1 MVYLPAMQPAA
12 RPVDR
17 ALIDATVEALRR
29 HVPFDRMGHED
40 LLWMVSRLALVY
52 FAPRAVVLAP
62 DAGVPQ
68 HFFIVRQGSIAG
80 LDPNDVTPRWRLTA
94 GEVFP
99 LGALL
104 AKRPVTSL
112 FRAQADTFCWRLPAA
127 DFETLLS
134 RSPPF
139 HEACTRRVASLLE
152 TSRRQLQTEY
162 AASAARDPLSQPL
175 AALLR
180 PPVVCAEDETLAAAL
195 TRMRDAR
202 VGSVVVI
209 RDDGTAA
216 GIFTLRDL
224 RDRVATENVGRERPV
239 REVMTRNPVTL
250 PAEALALEAALL
262 MARHAFHHIVITRAG
277 KVVGVVSESD
287 LFALRRLGMTGVS
300 EAIRAAGSLAGL
312 VHAAADVR
320 TLAESLVAQGV
331 AAEQLTRIVSTLND
345 LVTARL
351 IELECSAAGL
361 GAGELCWMAFGSE
374 GRHEQT
380 LATDQDNGIL
390 FPDPPD
396 GDGEAQRARL
406 LPLARRIN
414 DGLAACGFPLCKGG
428 VMASNPRWCLSLAEW
443 KSTFADWM
451 DKPDG
456 EALLNATIFF
466 DLRGLWGCSE
476 LADTLRAWLARNVPD
491 RSLFLRLMAENALR
505 NAPPLGVLRDFAVER
520 HADAEDSLDLKLNG
534 VAPFVDA
541 ARILSLAAGDQHTG
555 TVERLRALVSARR
568 LHAAEVEAWVD
579 AFHFIQML
587 RLRHQQQQ
595 AASGHAPDN
604 FLQPDRLNDL
614 ERRILKEAFRQ
625 SRKLQERLR
634 LDFRL

>member
-1 MVYLPAMQPAA
+1 MQPAA
-12 RPVDR
+12 RPIDS
-17 ALIDATVEALRR
+17 ALIQATAEALRR
-29 HVPFDRMGHED
+29 HSPFDRMAPED
-40 LLWMVSRLALVY
+40 LSWMVSRLSLVY
-52 FAPRAVVLAP
+52 FAPREVVLTP
-62 DAGVPQ
+62 DSGVPQ
-68 HFFIVRQGSIAG
+68 HFFIIRQGSIAG
-80 LDPNDVTPRWRLTA
+80 LDPDAVTPRWRLGA

-104 AKRPVTSL
+104 AKRAVTSV
-112 FRAQADTFCWRLPAA
+112 FRADADTFCWRLPAA
-127 DFETLLS
+127 DFETLLA

-162 AASAARDPLSQPL
+162 AASAARDPLGQPL

-180 PPVVCAEDETLAAAL
+180 PPVVCAQDESLAAAL
-195 TRMRDAR
+195 ARMRDAR
-202 VGSVVVI
+202 VGSIVVV
-209 RDDGTAA
+209 REDGSSA

-224 RDRVATENVGRERPV
+224 RDRVAAQEVGRERPM
-239 REVMTRNPVTL
+239 REVMTPDPVTL

-277 KVVGVVSESD
+277 KVAGVVSESD

-300 EAIRAAGSLAGL
+300 EAIRAAASLAEL
-312 VHAAADVR
+312 TQAAVDVR

-345 LVTARL
+345 LITARL
-351 IELECSAAGL
+351 IELECAAAGI

-390 FPDPPD
+390 FPDPAD
-396 GDGEAQRARL
+396 GDSGAQRARL

-414 DGLAACGFPLCKGG
+414 EGLAACGFPLCKGE
-428 VMASNPRWCLSLAEW
+428 VMAGNARWCLSLSEW
-443 KSTFADWM
+443 KSTFAEWM
-451 DKPDG
+451 DRSDG

-466 DLRGLWGCSE
+466 DLRGLWGRND
-476 LADTLRAWLARNVPD
+476 LAEALHSWLARNIPD
-491 RSLFLRLMAENALR
+491 RALFLRLMAENALR

-555 TVERLRALVSARR
+555 TVERLRALMRVRR
-568 LHAAEVEAWVD
+568 LDAAEVDAWVD

-595 AASGHAPDN
+595 VASGHAPDN

>member
-1 MVYLPAMQPAA
+1 VYLPAMQPAA

-40 LLWMVSRLALVY
+40 LSWMVSRLSLVY
-52 FAPRAVVLAP
+52 FAPQTVVLAP

-68 HFFIVRQGSIAG
+68 HFFIVRQGNIAG
-80 LDPNDVTPRWRLTA
+80 LGPDDVTPRWRLTA

-104 AKRPVTSL
+104 AKRAVTSL
-112 FRAQADTFCWRLPAA
+112 FRAETDTFCWRLPAA

-180 PPVVCAEDETLAAAL
+180 APVVCAEDETLATAL
-195 TRMRDAR
+195 ARMRDAR
-202 VGSVVVI
+202 AGSIVVT

-224 RDRVATENVGRERPV
+224 RDRVAVEEVGRERPM
-239 REVMTRNPVTL
+239 REVMTRNPVSL

-277 KVVGVVSESD
+277 KVAGVVSESD

-300 EAIRAAGSLAGL
+300 EAIRAAGSLAEL
-312 VHAAADVR
+312 VRAAADVR
-320 TLAESLVAQGV
+320 TLAETLVAQGV

-351 IELECSAAGL
+351 IELEFGAAGL
-361 GAGELCWMAFGSE
+361 GAGNLCWMAFGSE

-396 GDGEAQRARL
+396 GDAEAQRARL

-428 VMASNPRWCLSLAEW
+428 VMASNPRWCLSLSEW

-451 DKPDG
+451 DTADG
-456 EALLNATIFF
+456 QALLNATIFF
-466 DLRGLWGCSE
+466 DLRGLWGRND
-476 LADTLRAWLARNVPD
+476 LADGLRAWLARHVPD

-520 HADAEDSLDLKLNG
+520 HADAQDSLDLKLNG

-541 ARILSLAAGDQHTG
+541 ARILSLAAGGQHTG
-555 TVERLRALVSARR
+555 TVERLRALVSLRR
-568 LHAAEVEAWVD
+568 LDAAEVEAWVD

-587 RLRHQQQQ
+587 RLRHQQQRI
-595 AASGHAPDN
+595 ASGHAPDN

>member
-1 MVYLPAMQPAA
+1 
-12 RPVDR
+12 
-17 ALIDATVEALRR
+17 
-29 HVPFDRMGHED
+29 
-40 LLWMVSRLALVY
+40 
-52 FAPRAVVLAP
+52 
-62 DAGVPQ
+62 
-68 HFFIVRQGSIAG
+68 
-80 LDPNDVTPRWRLTA
+80 VTPRWRLSA

-104 AKRPVTSL
+104 AKRAVTSV
-112 FRAQADTFCWRLPAA
+112 FRAEADTFCWRLPAA

-162 AASAARDPLSQPL
+162 AANAARDPLSQPL

-180 PPVVCAEDETLAAAL
+180 PPVVCAESESLAAAL
-195 TRMRDAR
+195 ARMRDAR
-202 VGSVVVI
+202 VGSIVVT

-224 RDRVATENVGRERPV
+224 RDRVAVEEVGRERLM
-239 REVMTRNPVTL
+239 REVMTRNPVSL

-277 KVVGVVSESD
+277 KVAGVVSESD

-300 EAIRAAGSLAGL
+300 EAIRAAGSLAEL
-312 VHAAADVR
+312 VRTAVDVR

-345 LVTARL
+345 LITARL
-351 IELECSAAGL
+351 IELECGAAGI

-390 FPDPPD
+390 FTDPAD
-396 GDGEAQRARL
+396 GDSEAQRARL

-414 DGLAACGFPLCKGG
+414 EGLAACGFPLCKGE
-428 VMASNPRWCLSLAEW
+428 VMASNARWCLSLSEW

-451 DKPDG
+451 DSPDG
-456 EALLNATIFF
+456 HALLNATIFF
-466 DLRGLWGCSE
+466 DFRGLWGRSD
-476 LADTLRAWLARNVPD
+476 LADGLRTWLARNVRD

-555 TVERLRALVSARR
+555 TVERLRALVHVRR
-568 LHAAEVEAWVD
+568 LDTAEVEAWVD

-587 RLRHQQQQ
+587 RLRHQQEQV
-595 AASGHAPDN
+595 ASGHAPDN

>member
-1 MVYLPAMQPAA
+1 MA
-12 RPVDR
+12 
-17 ALIDATVEALRR
+17 
-29 HVPFDRMGHED
+29 GED
-40 LLWMVSRLALVY
+40 LLWMVSRLSLVY
-52 FAPRAVVLAP
+52 FAPQAVVLAP

-68 HFFIVRQGSIAG
+68 HFFIIRQGSIAG
-80 LDPNDVTPRWRLTA
+80 LGPDDVTPRWRLTA

-104 AKRPVTSL
+104 AERAVTSL
-112 FRAQADTFCWRLPAA
+112 FRAETDTFCWRLPAA

-134 RSPPF
+134 RSAAF

-195 TRMRDAR
+195 ARMRDAR
-202 VGSVVVI
+202 VGSIVVTG
-209 RDDGTAA
+209 DDGSAA

-224 RDRVATENVGRERPV
+224 RDRVAMEEVHRGRLM

-277 KVVGVVSESD
+277 KVAGVVSESD
-287 LFALRRLGMTGVS
+287 LFALRRLGMTRVS
-300 EAIRAAGSLAGL
+300 EAIRAAGSAELVRAAG
-312 VHAAADVR
+312 DVR

-345 LVTARL
+345 RVTARL
-351 IELECSAAGL
+351 IELECAAAGV

-390 FPDPPD
+390 FPDPAD
-396 GDGEAQRARL
+396 GDSEAQRARL

-414 DGLAACGFPLCKGG
+414 EGLAACGFPLCKGE
-428 VMASNPRWCLSLAEW
+428 VMAGNPRWCLSLSEW
-443 KSTFADWM
+443 KSTFAEWM
-451 DKPDG
+451 DKGDG
-456 EALLNATIFF
+456 QALLNATIFF
-466 DLRGLWGCSE
+466 DFRGLWGSSD
-476 LADTLRAWLARNVPD
+476 LADTLRAWLAHKVSG
-491 RSLFLRLMAENALR
+491 RSLFLRMMAENALR

-520 HADAEDSLDLKLNG
+520 HADARDSLDLKLNG

-555 TVERLRALVSARR
+555 TVERLRALASLRR
-568 LHAAEVEAWVD
+568 LDAAEVEAWVD

-595 AASGHAPDN
+595 VASGHAADN
-604 FLQPDRLNDL
+604 YVQPDRLNDL

-625 SRKLQERLR
+625 SRKLQARLR

>member
-1 MVYLPAMQPAA
+1 MQPAA
-12 RPVDR
+12 RPVDS
-17 ALIDATVEALRR
+17 ALIEATAEALRR
-29 HVPFDRMGHED
+29 HAPFDRMARQD
-40 LLWMVSRLALVY
+40 LLWMVSRLSLVY
-52 FAPRAVVLAP
+52 FAPQAIVLAP

-68 HFFIVRQGSIAG
+68 HFFIVRQGIIAG
-80 LDPNDVTPRWRLTA
+80 LDPDVVTPRWRLSA

-104 AKRPVTSL
+104 AKRAVTSV
-112 FRAQADTFCWRLPAA
+112 FRAEADTFCWRLPAA

-162 AASAARDPLSQPL
+162 AANAARDPLSQPL

-180 PPVVCAEDETLAAAL
+180 PPVVCAESESLAAAL
-195 TRMRDAR
+195 ARMRDAR
-202 VGSVVVI
+202 VGSIVVT

-224 RDRVATENVGRERPV
+224 RDRVAVEEVGRERLM
-239 REVMTRNPVTL
+239 REVMTRNPVSL

-277 KVVGVVSESD
+277 KVAGVVSESD

-300 EAIRAAGSLAGL
+300 EAIRAAGSLAEL
-312 VHAAADVR
+312 VRAAADVR

-345 LVTARL
+345 LITARL
-351 IELECSAAGL
+351 IELECGAAGI

-390 FPDPPD
+390 FTDPAD
-396 GDGEAQRARL
+396 GDSEAQRARL
-406 LPLARRIN
+406 LLLARRIN
-414 DGLAACGFPLCKGG
+414 EGLAACGFPLCKGE
-428 VMASNPRWCLSLAEW
+428 VMASNARWCLSLSEW

-451 DKPDG
+451 DSPDG
-456 EALLNATIFF
+456 QALLNATIFF
-466 DLRGLWGCSE
+466 DFRGLWGRSD
-476 LADTLRAWLARNVPD
+476 LADGLRTWLARNVRD

-555 TVERLRALVSARR
+555 TVERLRALVHVRR
-568 LHAAEVEAWVD
+568 LDTAEVEAWVD

-587 RLRHQQQQ
+587 RLRHQQEQV
-595 AASGHAPDN
+595 ASGHAPDN

>member
-1 MVYLPAMQPAA
+1 MQPAA
-12 RPVDR
+12 RSIDT
-17 ALIDATVEALRR
+17 ALIEATVEALRR
-29 HVPFDRMGHED
+29 HAPFDRIGRKD
-40 LLWMVSRLALVY
+40 LLWMVSRLSLVY
-52 FAPRAVVLAP
+52 FAPQAVILAP
-62 DAGVPQ
+62 EAGVPQ

-80 LDPNDVTPRWRLTA
+80 LDPDDVTPRWRLTA

-104 AKRPVTSL
+104 AGRAVTSRY
-112 FRAQADTFCWRLPAA
+112 RAEADTFCWRLSAA

-152 TSRRQLQTEY
+152 TSRRQLQSEY

-175 AALLR
+175 AGLLR
-180 PPVVCAEDETLAAAL
+180 PPVVCTESESLATAL
-195 TRMRDAR
+195 ARMRDAR
-202 VGSVVVI
+202 VGSIVVT

-224 RDRVATENVGRERPV
+224 RDRVAGAEVGRERPM
-239 REVMTRNPVTL
+239 REVMTHNPVSL

-262 MARHAFHHIVITRAG
+262 MARHAFHHIVITQAG
-277 KVVGVVSESD
+277 KVAGVVSESD

-300 EAIRAAGSLAGL
+300 EAIRAAGSLAEL
-312 VHAAADVR
+312 VRAAADVR

-345 LVTARL
+345 LITARL
-351 IELECSAAGL
+351 IELECSAAGI

-390 FPDPPD
+390 FPDPAD
-396 GDGEAQRARL
+396 GDSEAQRARL

-414 DGLAACGFPLCKGG
+414 QGLAACGFPLCKGE
-428 VMASNPRWCLSLAEW
+428 VMASHPRWCLSLSEW
-443 KSTFADWM
+443 KLTFADWM
-451 DKPDG
+451 DGPDG
-456 EALLNATIFF
+456 QALLNASIFF
-466 DLRGLWGCSE
+466 DFRGLWGRSD
-476 LADTLRAWLARNVPD
+476 LADALRTWLARNVPD

-520 HADAEDSLDLKLNG
+520 HADAQDSLDLKLNG

-555 TVERLRALVSARR
+555 TVERLRALVSLRR
-568 LHAAEVEAWVD
+568 LDTAEVDAWVD